1 MKTEPFTKTVQRF
14 SIRKYS
20 IGAASVFLGSVI
32 FGGGPV
38 QAAEQ
43 AAADVPEVKE
53 GLSVEA
59 QNEPAEAL
67 GTESPVVYPA
77 DATLGGAELPSPAPS
92 GETLSS
98 QTEDSRQATLVQSG
112 SSTVAEPLKV
122 EPVQARAIQE
132 EPNSLGETVAR
143 TTASDQPET
152 ESTNSVSSEK
162 PVAVEANPNQVVSEA
177 GLSATE
183 VTPAKPQAP
192 IDLGVNGFTP
202 NVVDP
207 KFIVEIYGGT
217 YFDRFENK
225 GNQII
230 LRQSNWNKFKGVG
243 FSQEYNQEGQSG
255 NYLLWFENPNFYNN
269 IESIKVKTDSIYD
282 VSLELTSSQ
291 DNQLWSIPVLKR
303 FVSFPDDPNNT
314 SDATNFPLTIT
325 LKDGKTVTE
334 LVGSQAVTFG
344 SAFVSG
350 DNYDRVFNINRLVVD
365 TLNGAWFAADMPNRD
380 AAQAETTVDSIF
392 SDTKKRKTADSPS
405 NQEVSEILP
414 LVTEDGQ
421 VKGFKFI
428 TRYEL
433 VKGRSVLTEPAGT
446 IPYIVQKLPAEL
458 MSLVDTNQVS
468 LYASNAGGVGISK
481 AIPLVVDG
489 TGLVHTKNTP
499 AISLEGVS
507 SQEEAERRRQNLA
520 PIFRPIIEEV
530 KTPSVTLS
538 GYYEPAAYTIE
549 YTLKNPL
556 SRAEFAAQIAAIADA
571 SGASALAE
579 TWKERGV
586 MVGSSQSAGIMRNT
600 YSNSYMD
607 RSVLQVENKLSG
619 QMTQADLYEGHYPV
633 LDIQIGK
640 SEVVPQTG
648 QVPRGTQ
655 FSVISD
661 NRSQIEF
668 DGQGNA
674 TVTTPATEKP
684 GRTAYTV
691 QVRYPDGSTER
702 LVLTVNR
709 IPATNEEAERY
720 NPSYTPA
727 TVEAGNQVVLEGQGL
742 PSSASYSVT
751 GSGMTIDSQ
760 GRVTVAVPLDAVSG
774 PVHGQV
780 TVRYS
785 DGSEDLVPVMVQV
798 TAKPAAER
806 YNPSYE
812 TAHVQAGDQVVLEGQ
827 GLPSSARYSVTG
839 SGMTVDSQGRVTV
852 VVPADAATGSLTG
865 QVTVRYS
872 DGSEDLVPVT
882 VQVTAKPAAERYNPS
897 YTPAT
902 VEAGNQV
909 VLEGQGLP
917 SSASYSVTGSGM
929 TVDSQGRVTVIV
941 PADAATGSLT
951 GQVTVRYSDGSE
963 DLVPVMVQ
971 VTAKPAAERYNPSY
985 TPATVEAGNQVVLEG
1000 QGLPSSASYSV
1011 TGSGM
1016 TIDSQGR
1023 VTVAVPLDAVSGP
1036 VHGQVT
1042 VRYSDGSEDLVPV
1055 TVQVTAKPAAERYN
1069 PSYTPATVE
1078 AGNQVVLEGQGL
1090 PSSASYSVT
1099 GSGMTIDSQGR
1110 VTVAVPLD
1118 AVSGPVHGQVTVRY
1132 SDGSEDLVP
1141 VTVQV
1146 TAKPEA
1152 ERYNPSYTPA
1162 TVEAGNQV
1170 VLEGQGLPSS
1180 ASYSVTGSGMTVDSQ
1195 GRVTVV
1201 VPADAATGSLTG
1213 QVTVRY
1219 SDGSE
1224 DLVPVTVQVTAKPA
1238 AERYNPSYTPAT
1250 VEAGNQVVLEGQGL
1264 PSSASYSVTGSGMTV
1279 DSQGRVTVVVPADA
1293 QTGSLQGRVTVR
1305 YGDGS
1310 EDVVPLT
1317 IQVIARPLAE
1327 VYNPVY
1333 TPISLQAGTMGRLGV
1348 EGLPERATYRVSGEG
1363 MTIDD
1368 FGRVTV
1374 TIPDDAPTGTRT
1386 GQVTITYADGSEDLV
1401 PVFVQVTARPVVEWE
1416 ADRYNPSYETA
1427 HVQAGSHVVLEGQG
1441 LPDQATY
1448 TIVGT
1453 GMTVDNQGRVTVAV
1467 SEDSATGTL
1476 TGNVT
1481 VRYSD
1486 GSSDVVRVT
1495 VQVTARPLAE
1505 FYAPSYTTATL
1516 QQGGTMTLGSQGF
1529 PVEASYQV
1537 YGDYMAVD
1545 DRGRVTVSLPVDA
1558 PIGGLAGL
1566 VTVTYL
1572 DGSQDQVPV
1581 QITVTARPEISREAD
1596 RYNPSYPES
1605 ALQAGQQVMVEGQDL
1620 PEQAAYT
1627 IVGTGMTVDDQGRV
1641 TIKVDETSGSGT
1653 LRGVVTVTYSD
1664 GSQDQTA
1671 VTVQVTARPLAERY
1685 NPNYSPITVEAGN
1698 QVILGSQGLPR
1709 EATYQIEGEGMRVDA
1724 QGQVTVDIPADTPA
1738 GDRTGQVTITYRDGS
1753 QDRVS
1758 VVVHVTA
1765 KPVVT
1770 PDADKYNPS
1779 YPSLEGEQ
1787 GSLVELEGQGLPEQA
1802 RYRIVGSGMR
1812 VDPYGLVSVPIPSDA
1827 AVGSLIT
1834 GQLTI
1839 RYADGSED
1847 LIPITVRVKELSRSE
1862 AEKFDPSYD
1871 LMEVQAGEEILIEGN
1886 NLPSSAR
1893 YSISGSGMTVDA
1905 QGRVRVSVPADA
1917 VDGTL
1922 EGQVTV
1928 HYTDGSE
1935 DLVEVRVIVIAKP
1948 VEPEKPE
1955 IPESDRYNPSYATA
1969 TVQAGNQVVLE
1980 GQGLPSQAT
1989 YSVDG
1994 LGMTVDDQGRVTVVV
2009 PADAAS
2015 GSLTG
2020 QVIVRYKDGSE
2031 DRVVV
2036 TVEVVAKPVDPDKP
2050 VTPVEPEK
2058 PVIPE
2063 ADRYNPSY
2071 VAVEVAAGTQVT
2083 IPGVNLPTSAS
2094 YRIEGTGMTVGSNGW
2109 VTVVVPADAKSGS
2122 LTGYVTV
2129 RYNDGSEDRVP
2140 VTVTVKETAKPVD
2153 PEKPVTPVEPD
2164 KPVIPVDP
2172 EKPVTPVEPDKP
2184 VIPVDPEKP
2193 VTPVEPDKP
2202 VIPVDPE
2209 KPVAP
2214 VGPEKPV
2221 TPVVPEEPGVPS
2233 EREEAIVT
2241 PLVMPSH
2248 GAQLESVTGQQ
2259 TDLSAAQMPVEEE
2272 LPNTGEVRH
2281 PLMRFLVWLLSLV
2294 GFGFLFQKKKEEE

>member
-1 MKTEPFTKTVQRF
+1 
-14 SIRKYS
+14 
-20 IGAASVFLGSVI
+20 
-32 FGGGPV
+32 
-38 QAAEQ
+38 
-43 AAADVPEVKE
+43 
-53 GLSVEA
+53 
-59 QNEPAEAL
+59 
-67 GTESPVVYPA
+67 
-77 DATLGGAELPSPAPS
+77 
-92 GETLSS
+92 
-98 QTEDSRQATLVQSG
+98 
-112 SSTVAEPLKV
+112 
-122 EPVQARAIQE
+122 
-132 EPNSLGETVAR
+132 
-143 TTASDQPET
+143 
-152 ESTNSVSSEK
+152 
-162 PVAVEANPNQVVSEA
+162 
-177 GLSATE
+177 
-183 VTPAKPQAP
+183 
-192 IDLGVNGFTP
+192 
-202 NVVDP
+202 
-207 KFIVEIYGGT
+207 
-217 YFDRFENK
+217 
-225 GNQII
+225 
-230 LRQSNWNKFKGVG
+230 
-243 FSQEYNQEGQSG
+243 
-255 NYLLWFENPNFYNN
+255 
-269 IESIKVKTDSIYD
+269 
-282 VSLELTSSQ
+282 
-291 DNQLWSIPVLKR
+291 
-303 FVSFPDDPNNT
+303 
-314 SDATNFPLTIT
+314 
-325 LKDGKTVTE
+325 
-334 LVGSQAVTFG
+334 
-344 SAFVSG
+344 
-350 DNYDRVFNINRLVVD
+350 
-365 TLNGAWFAADMPNRD
+365 
-380 AAQAETTVDSIF
+380 
-392 SDTKKRKTADSPS
+392 
-405 NQEVSEILP
+405 
-414 LVTEDGQ
+414 
-421 VKGFKFI
+421 
-428 TRYEL
+428 
-433 VKGRSVLTEPAGT
+433 
-446 IPYIVQKLPAEL
+446 
-458 MSLVDTNQVS
+458 
-468 LYASNAGGVGISK
+468 
-481 AIPLVVDG
+481 
-489 TGLVHTKNTP
+489 
-499 AISLEGVS
+499 
-507 SQEEAERRRQNLA
+507 
-520 PIFRPIIEEV
+520 
-530 KTPSVTLS
+530 
-538 GYYEPAAYTIE
+538 
-549 YTLKNPL
+549 
-556 SRAEFAAQIAAIADA
+556 
-571 SGASALAE
+571 
-579 TWKERGV
+579 
-586 MVGSSQSAGIMRNT
+586 
-600 YSNSYMD
+600 
-607 RSVLQVENKLSG
+607 
-619 QMTQADLYEGHYPV
+619 
-633 LDIQIGK
+633 
-640 SEVVPQTG
+640 
-648 QVPRGTQ
+648 
-655 FSVISD
+655 
-661 NRSQIEF
+661 
-668 DGQGNA
+668 
-674 TVTTPATEKP
+674 
-684 GRTAYTV
+684 
-691 QVRYPDGSTER
+691 
-702 LVLTVNR
+702 
-709 IPATNEEAERY
+709 
-720 NPSYTPA
+720 SYTPA
-727 TVEAGNQVVLEGQGL
+727 TVEAGNQVF
-742 PSSASYSVT
+742 
-751 GSGMTIDSQ
+751 
-760 GRVTVAVPLDAVSG
+760 
-774 PVHGQV
+774 
-780 TVRYS
+780 
-785 DGSEDLVPVMVQV
+785 
-798 TAKPAAER
+798 
-806 YNPSYE
+806 
-812 TAHVQAGDQVVLEGQ
+812 LEGQ

-839 SGMTVDSQGRVTV
+839 SGMTIDSQGRVTV
-852 VVPADAATGSLTG
+852 TVPIDAVSGPVHG

-963 DLVPVMVQ
+963 DLVPV
-971 VTAKPAAERYNPSY
+971 
-985 TPATVEAGNQVVLEG
+985 
-1000 QGLPSSASYSV
+1000 
-1011 TGSGM
+1011 
-1016 TIDSQGR
+1016 
-1023 VTVAVPLDAVSGP
+1023 
-1036 VHGQVT
+1036 
-1042 VRYSDGSEDLVPV
+1042 
-1055 TVQVTAKPAAERYN
+1055 
-1069 PSYTPATVE
+1069 
-1078 AGNQVVLEGQGL
+1078 
-1090 PSSASYSVT
+1090 
-1099 GSGMTIDSQGR
+1099 
-1110 VTVAVPLD
+1110 
-1118 AVSGPVHGQVTVRY
+1118 
-1132 SDGSEDLVP
+1132 
-1141 VTVQV
+1141 TVQV

-1152 ERYNPSYTPA
+1152 ERYNPSYETA
-1162 TVEAGNQV
+1162 HVQAGNQV

-1180 ASYSVTGSGMTVDSQ
+1180 ARYSVTGFGMTVDSQGRVTVVVPADAATGSLTGQMTVRYSDGSEDLVPITVQVTAKPEAERYNPSYETAHVQAGNQVVLEGQGLPSSARYSVTGFGMTVDSQ

-1224 DLVPVTVQVTAKPA
+1224 DLVPVTVQVTAKPE
-1238 AERYNPSYTPAT
+1238 AERYNPSYETAH
-1250 VEAGNQVVLEGQGL
+1250 VQAGDQVVLEGQGL

-1293 QTGSLQGRVTVR
+1293 QTGSLQGRITVR
-1305 YGDGS
+1305 YEDGS

-1386 GQVTITYADGSEDLV
+1386 GQVTITYIDGSEDLV
-1401 PVFVQVTARPVVEWE
+1401 PVSVQVTARPVVEWE
-1416 ADRYNPSYETA
+1416 AERYNPSYETA

-1505 FYAPSYTTATL
+1505 FYAPSYTPATL

-1545 DRGRVTVSLPVDA
+1545 DRGRVTVSLPADA

-1620 PEQAAYT
+1620 PEQATYT

-1641 TIKVDETSGSGT
+1641 TIKVDENSGSGT

-1738 GDRTGQVTITYRDGS
+1738 GDRTGQVTITYTDGS

-1758 VVVHVTA
+1758 VVVYVTA

-1905 QGRVRVSVPADA
+1905 QGRVRVSVPSDA

-1994 LGMTVDDQGRVTVVV
+1994 PGMTVDDQGRVTVVV

-2036 TVEVVAKPVDPDKP
+2036 TVEVVAKPADPDKP

-2122 LTGYVTV
+2122 LTGYVSV

-2153 PEKPVTPVEPD
+2153 PEKPVRPIEP
-2164 KPVIPVDP
+2164 
-2172 EKPVTPVEPDKP
+2172 ERPVTPVNPEKPDK
-2184 VIPVDPEKP
+2184 PVDPEKP

-2221 TPVVPEEPGVPS
+2221 TPVVPEEPGVPG

-2248 GAQLESVTGQQ
+2248 GTQLESVTGQQ
-2259 TDLSAAQMPVEEE
+2259 PDLSAAQMPVEEE
-2272 LPNTGEVRH
+2272 LPNTGEVRN